1 MRVQSIINLTNLL
14 SLKENL
20 NQFANFVT
28 KTKYKDNDTQCKICN
43 KAVMYKKCIPCSICG
58 HFFHGKCLDFNKL
71 DITKIENICDFYMC
85 PPCLQISLPA
95 YVENEIKN
103 TFPKLKSKQCFTCP
117 NTVAKDKYR
126 SKYFLYND
134 QKQCLCRE
142 CSKLGRDIPV
152 RKKDLIEFID
162 CSVCSKE
169 VKYESIFC
177 NLCQHWVHPYCN
189 KIDKLELGKLSKSV
203 DDWHCLKCNL
213 EMYPNDLILENT
225 VLKNNKL
232 NPIHDFITYDEC
244 SVCWK
249 KVTGNETLA
258 CSYCNHWVHKQCI
271 GYFKNRAEYQNFLHY
286 YSTKHWDC
294 PTCMSDILPFTL
306 LEQEEFLML
315 LLDMNVQPV
324 YLNKDNFQRIY
335 TDLHSIDFFKTIDAD
350 EITHNRYLNEIDPDI
365 NHPTID
371 TCNYIIDTNN
381 LSIKSSK
388 ELVMM
393 TFNIRSIKKNFD
405 NFTKLLSSITVKV
418 HIICLTESW
427 LGTLDNIDD
436 FKLDG
441 YYPPQYQNRI
451 GNMHGGGVVTYIHR
465 DITRQKVVKNLSFV
479 DEFNHCLATEVII
492 NNKAI
497 TFLNVYRSPSNLN
510 ESFIEKFESVINIA
524 KSKMCYVLGD
534 MNYNLINL
542 DKHEPTNNYYNILTS
557 CSFKPLI
564 TKPTRITDSSKTLID
579 HIWTNDLRNTS
590 IHNSHIL
597 ITDITDHLPCLSIVA
612 SPDILLKG
620 TGM

>member
-1 MRVQSIINLTNLL
+1 
-14 SLKENL
+14 
-20 NQFANFVT
+20 
-28 KTKYKDNDTQCKICN
+28 
-43 KAVMYKKCIPCSICG
+43 MYKKCIPCSTCG

-117 NTVAKDKYR
+117 NNVAKDKYR

-134 QKQCLCRE
+134 QNQCLCRE

-152 RKKDLIEFID
+152 RKKDLIEFLD

-286 YSTKHWDC
+286 YS
-294 PTCMSDILPFTL
+294 I
-306 LEQEEFLML
+306 
-315 LLDMNVQPV
+315 V
-324 YLNKDNFQRIY
+324 
-335 TDLHSIDFFKTIDAD
+335 
-350 EITHNRYLNEIDPDI
+350 
-365 NHPTID
+365 
-371 TCNYIIDTNN
+371 
-381 LSIKSSK
+381 
-388 ELVMM
+388 
-393 TFNIRSIKKNFD
+393 
-405 NFTKLLSSITVKV
+405 
-418 HIICLTESW
+418 
-427 LGTLDNIDD
+427 
-436 FKLDG
+436 
-441 YYPPQYQNRI
+441 
-451 GNMHGGGVVTYIHR
+451 
-465 DITRQKVVKNLSFV
+465 
-479 DEFNHCLATEVII
+479 
-492 NNKAI
+492 
-497 TFLNVYRSPSNLN
+497 SNL
-510 ESFIEKFESVINIA
+510 
-524 KSKMCYVLGD
+524 YV
-534 MNYNLINL
+534 
-542 DKHEPTNNYYNILTS
+542 
-557 CSFKPLI
+557 
-564 TKPTRITDSSKTLID
+564 
-579 HIWTNDLRNTS
+579 
-590 IHNSHIL
+590 
-597 ITDITDHLPCLSIVA
+597 
-612 SPDILLKG
+612 
-620 TGM
+620 

>member
-28 KTKYKDNDTQCKICN
+28 KTNTKPLKQ
-43 KAVMYKKCIPCSICG
+43 S
-58 HFFHGKCLDFNKL
+58 
-71 DITKIENICDFYMC
+71 TKIMTLSAKFVTKPSCIRNAYHALLVVISSTASAWILIKLISLKLKISVIFMC

-103 TFPKLKSKQCFTCP
+103 TFPKLKSKQSFTCP

-152 RKKDLIEFID
+152 RKKDLIEFLD

-213 EMYPNDLILENT
+213 EIYPNDLILENT

-244 SVCWK
+244 SVYWK

-306 LEQEEFLML
+306 L
-315 LLDMNVQPV
+315 LDMNVQPV
-324 YLNKDNFQRIY
+324 YLNKDNFQHIY

-479 DEFNHCLATEVII
+479 DEFNHCLATKVII

-510 ESFIEKFESVINIA
+510 ELFIEK
-524 KSKMCYVLGD
+524 
-534 MNYNLINL
+534 
-542 DKHEPTNNYYNILTS
+542 
-557 CSFKPLI
+557 
-564 TKPTRITDSSKTLID
+564 
-579 HIWTNDLRNTS
+579 
-590 IHNSHIL
+590 
-597 ITDITDHLPCLSIVA
+597 LSQ
-612 SPDILLKG
+612 
-620 TGM
+620 

>member
-1 MRVQSIINLTNLL
+1 MVSKRLKLYCFYCKYESSKYNKSNKFVKFKGKLKSICKFCNKNKHKTL
-14 SLKENL
+14 E
-20 NQFANFVT
+20 
-28 KTKYKDNDTQCKICN
+28 TKYKDNDTQCKICN
-43 KAVMYKKCIPCSICG
+43 KKFVTRNAYHALLVVISSTASAWI
-58 HFFHGKCLDFNKL
+58 LINLISLKL
-71 DITKIENICDFYMC
+71 KISVIFMC

-152 RKKDLIEFID
+152 RKKDLIEFLD

-294 PTCMSDILPFTL
+294 LTVQLVCLIF
-306 LEQEEFLML
+306 FL
-315 LLDMNVQPV
+315 
-324 YLNKDNFQRIY
+324 
-335 TDLHSIDFFKTIDAD
+335 
-350 EITHNRYLNEIDPDI
+350 
-365 NHPTID
+365 
-371 TCNYIIDTNN
+371 
-381 LSIKSSK
+381 
-388 ELVMM
+388 
-393 TFNIRSIKKNFD
+393 
-405 NFTKLLSSITVKV
+405 
-418 HIICLTESW
+418 
-427 LGTLDNIDD
+427 
-436 FKLDG
+436 
-441 YYPPQYQNRI
+441 
-451 GNMHGGGVVTYIHR
+451 
-465 DITRQKVVKNLSFV
+465 
-479 DEFNHCLATEVII
+479 
-492 NNKAI
+492 
-497 TFLNVYRSPSNLN
+497 
-510 ESFIEKFESVINIA
+510 
-524 KSKMCYVLGD
+524 
-534 MNYNLINL
+534 
-542 DKHEPTNNYYNILTS
+542 
-557 CSFKPLI
+557 
-564 TKPTRITDSSKTLID
+564 
-579 HIWTNDLRNTS
+579 
-590 IHNSHIL
+590 SHY
-597 ITDITDHLPCLSIVA
+597 
-612 SPDILLKG
+612 
-620 TGM
+620 